1 MTCHSVETTPKPV
14 RPRQRRP
21 TRQQSPDALPPPV
34 LALLAS
40 REHWRGLVVPARP
53 IFVHECR
60 AFARTALDAWHFP
73 ELSDS
78 VELCVSELT
87 TNAMCYG
94 DGEFIGLS
102 LTLSNESLLLEVFD
116 QGTGEPFVNYADTND
131 EYGRGMTLVLALS
144 DKWGVHSFRT
154 LGDAEQCWKR
164 VWCSFMLP
172 A

>member
-14 RPRQRRP
+14 RPRGRRP
-21 TRQQSPDALPPPV
+21 TREQRPDALPPPV
-34 LALLAS
+34 LALIAS

-60 AFARTALDAWHFP
+60 VFARSALDAWHFP
-73 ELSDS
+73 ELIEA
-78 VELCVSELT
+78 VELCVSELA

-102 LTLSNESLLLEVFD
+102 LTLSNECLLLEVFD
-116 QGTGEPFVNYADTND
+116 QGTGEPFVNHADTND

-144 DKWGVHSFRT
+144 DKWGVHSFRSF
-154 LGDAEQCWKR
+154 GDAEQCWKR
-164 VWCSFMLP
+164 VWCTFTLP
-172 A
+172 V